1 MPPSTRRLA
10 AALLVLALA
19 SPALAAG
26 PEEER
31 GTLSFVL
38 ENDIVSG
45 ADRDFTNGVLV
56 SWTSPAGAAP
66 DWALDAGRWLTL
78 FSEETSVRVNYGLG
92 QSMYTPN
99 DITLVVPP
107 ADDRPY
113 AGWLYASIGLVG
125 VTDSKVNDVD
135 QWLDQLQLQV
145 GVVGP
150 ASLAEETQEFV
161 HELVGSD
168 DPQGWY
174 AQLRNEPGFV
184 LTYQRSWRAIRTGEL
199 YGLGFDATPH
209 FGAALGNVFTYAN
222 AGGTLRLGWN
232 LPDADYGPARV
243 QPSLPGSGYF
253 RTQDRFGAYVFAGFD
268 GRAVARNI
276 FLDGNTWKSGP
287 SVDKETFVGDVQAG
301 VAVTFGPARVTYTH
315 VFRTPEFEGQDG
327 RDEFGALSVSY
338 QLAF

>member
-1 MPPSTRRLA
+1 MIRRAAFAFATVLGGLA
-10 AALLVLALA
+10 AL
-19 SPALAAG
+19 PAFAAD
-26 PEEER
+26 PER
-31 GTLSFVL
+31 GVLSFVL

-45 ADRDFTNGVLV
+45 ADRDFTNGALV
-56 SWTSPAGAAP
+56 SWTSPEGEAP
-66 DWALDAGRWLTL
+66 DWAVDAGRAVTL
-78 FSEETSVRVNYGLG
+78 FTEETTVRVNYAVG

-99 DITLVVPP
+99 DITLVNPP
-107 ADDRPY
+107 LTDRPY

-125 VTDSKVNDVD
+125 VTDSKVNNVD

-161 HELVGSD
+161 HKVTGSD
-168 DPQGWY
+168 DPQGWHT
-174 AQLRNEPGFV
+174 QLKNEPGIV
-184 LTYQRSWRAIRTGEL
+184 LTYQRSWRAVRTGEI

-209 FGAALGNVFTYAN
+209 FGGALGNVFTYAN

-253 RTQDRFGAYVFAGFD
+253 HTQDRIGVYLFAGLD

-276 FLDGNTWKSGP
+276 FLDGNTWRGGP
-287 SVDKETFVGDVQAG
+287 SVDKKTFVGDVQAG
-301 VAVTFGPARVTYTH
+301 LAVTFGPARMTYTH
-315 VFRTPEFEGQDG
+315 VFRTREFDGQEGK
-327 RDEFGALSVSY
+327 DEFGALSVSY
-338 QLAF
+338 QLIF